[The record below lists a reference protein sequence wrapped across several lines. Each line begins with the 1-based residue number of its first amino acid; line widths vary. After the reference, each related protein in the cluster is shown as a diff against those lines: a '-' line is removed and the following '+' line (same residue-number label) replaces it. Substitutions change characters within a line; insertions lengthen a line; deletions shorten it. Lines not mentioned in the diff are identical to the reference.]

1 MFFSSL
7 ILDDELKSR
16 KALSQKLNLFCPEV
30 KPVLEASDVDAAWN
44 LFKQKEPNILF
55 VDIHLSGELGF
66 ELLNKISE
74 NKSFQAYHYL
84 PKLHNKIVNY
94 NNNSKKYK
102 YVFTNNQFCKN
113 INILPKKNLLK

>member
-1 MFFSSL
+1 MFFSAL

-30 KPVLEASDVDAAWN
+30 KPLLEASDVDSAWN

-74 NKSFQAYHYL
+74 N
-84 PKLHNKIVNY
+84 
-94 NNNSKKYK
+94 
-102 YVFTNNQFCKN
+102 
-113 INILPKKNLLK
+113 